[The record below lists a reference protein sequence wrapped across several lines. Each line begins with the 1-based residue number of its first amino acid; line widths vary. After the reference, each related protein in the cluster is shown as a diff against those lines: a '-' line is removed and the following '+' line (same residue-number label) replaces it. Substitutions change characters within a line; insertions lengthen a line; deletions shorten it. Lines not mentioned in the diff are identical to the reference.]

1 MESIFESE
9 GISNIS
15 SAEVY
20 NFLTFWITID
30 LDQNKKKNKKQN
42 RKTSL
47 NYQKRNVE
55 VNEMCVCGGDLIC

>member
-30 LDQNKKKNKKQN
+30 LDQNKKKN